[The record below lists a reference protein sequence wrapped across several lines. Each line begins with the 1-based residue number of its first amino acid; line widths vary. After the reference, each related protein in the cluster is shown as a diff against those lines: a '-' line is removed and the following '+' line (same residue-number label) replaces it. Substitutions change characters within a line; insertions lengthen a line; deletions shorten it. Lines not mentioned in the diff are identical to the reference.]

1 MALVKYND
9 RSLRNLT
16 TIPAAAG
23 GGDTGALV
31 HIKTLTA
38 SNDSTLAFIHG
49 TNDVVLDNTYPIYIV
64 KIINLFS
71 HTDDRAVLLNFTIDG
86 TNFNVTKT
94 TTFFRA
100 RHNESDSVEGLDYRT
115 RADLAQS
122 TSGQEFVEGFDGE
135 ADANVNST
143 IFLYDPSSTTFVK
156 HFTMETQGTG
166 NGGTNAQTSTNAF
179 VGGYCNTTSAVT
191 GFRVEGSSTTISG
204 TFQLYGIKDA

>member
-1 MALVKYND
+1 MAIISNAVTIAD
-9 RSLRNLT
+9 AGAFSVSL
-16 TIPAAAG
+16 G
-23 GGDTGALV
+23 SMV

-49 TNDVVLDNTYPIYIV
+49 TDDVVLDDTYPIYIL

-100 RHNESDSVEGLDYRT
+100 RHNESGSHAQLDYRG
-115 RADLAQS
+115 RADLEQS
-122 TSGQEFVEGFDGE
+122 ASGQEFVEGFDGE

-143 IFLYDPSSTTFVK
+143 IFLYNPSSTTFVK
-156 HFTMETQGTG
+156 HFTMDTQGTG
-166 NGGTNAQTSTNAF
+166 NGGTDAQTSTNAF
-179 VGGYCNTTSAVT
+179 VSGYCNTTSAVT
-191 GFRVEGSSTTISG
+191 GLRIEGQSTTISG
-204 TFQLYGIKDA
+204 TFKLYGIKDS

>member
-1 MALVKYND
+1 MAIISNAVTIAD
-9 RSLRNLT
+9 AGAFSVSL
-16 TIPAAAG
+16 G
-23 GGDTGALV
+23 SMV

-49 TNDVVLDNTYPIYIV
+49 TDDVVLDDTYPIYIL

-100 RHNESDSVEGLDYRT
+100 RHNESGSHAQLDYRG
-115 RADLAQS
+115 RADLEQS
-122 TSGQEFVEGFDGE
+122 ASGQEFVEGFDGE

-166 NGGTNAQTSTNAF
+166 NGGTDAQTSTNAF
-179 VGGYCNTTSAVT
+179 VSGYCNTTSAVT
-191 GFRVEGSSTTISG
+191 GLRIEGQSTTISG
-204 TFQLYGIKDA
+204 TFKLYGIKDS

>member
-1 MALVKYND
+1 MAFISNG
-9 RSLRNLT
+9 T
-16 TIPAAAG
+16 TIL
-23 GGDTGALV
+23 DNGAFQASLGSMV
-31 HIKTLTA
+31 LLSEQTA
-38 SNDSTLAFIHG
+38 SNVSSVEFTSGIDS
-49 TNDVVLDNTYPIYIV
+49 TYPIYIV

-71 HTDDRAVLLNFTIDG
+71 HTDDRVVLLNFTTDG

-100 RHNESDSVEGLDYRT
+100 RHNESDSLAGLDYRD

-143 IFLYDPSSTTFVK
+143 IFLYNPSSTTFVK
-156 HFTMETQGTG
+156 HFTMYTQGTG
-166 NGGTNAQTSTNAF
+166 NGATNAQTSTNAF

-204 TFQLYGIKDA
+204 TFKLYGIKDS

>member
-1 MALVKYND
+1 MAIISNAVTIAD
-9 RSLRNLT
+9 AGAFSVSL
-16 TIPAAAG
+16 G
-23 GGDTGALV
+23 SMV

-49 TNDVVLDNTYPIYIV
+49 TDDVVLDDTYPIYIL

-100 RHNESDSVEGLDYRT
+100 RHNESGSHAQLDYRG
-115 RADLAQS
+115 RADLEQS
-122 TSGQEFVEGFDGE
+122 ASGQEFVEGFDGE

-143 IFLYDPSSTTFVK
+143 IFLYNPSSTTFLK
-156 HFTMETQGTG
+156 HFTMDTQGTG